1 MKDYTDIIYSPV
13 ITEKSAYA
21 AEKGVYTFKVAGSAN
36 KVEIK
41 KAIEKAF
48 DVKLEDNT
56 AFLPGVVSR
65 KKQVVPRIDCF
76 IG

>member
-48 DVKLEDNT
+48 DVKVEILNQRKKELEDI
-56 AFLPGVVSR
+56 LEKQKLIR
-65 KKQVVPRIDCF
+65 KLLLL
-76 IG
+76 